1 MRHSWRR
8 SNASKNLGRNRR
20 FKKGPPLRRVHSAA
34 TLIPAPRHAAATAPA
49 IVQAVE
55 ARRILV
61 AISPITVGVAA
72 GAAAAPTQRTQL
84 TKAQA
89 LILSTA
95 SPRRRRRVQ
104 RSLQLSNRN
113 PALTKA
119 PNPTITR
126 GQVARAPAAKAHPAM
141 PRIPTVGGG
150 AADVAA
156 ETATVHATKTIV
168 DPAAGRQD
176 QQAQVQ
182 QTQPLR
188 PRIKSNL
195 KPQSF

>member
-20 FKKGPPLRRVHSAA
+20 LKKGPPLRRVHSAA
-34 TLIPAPRHAAATAPA
+34 TLIPAAPHPAATAPA
-49 IVQAVE
+49 IAPPGE

-72 GAAAAPTQRTQL
+72 GAAAAPTRRTQP

-95 SPRRRRRVQ
+95 SPRRRRRLQ
-104 RSLQLSNRN
+104 RSLQLSNRG

-119 PNPTITR
+119 PPPTIPR
-126 GQVARAPAAKAHPAM
+126 GQVARAPAVKAHQAM
-141 PRIPTVGGG
+141 PSTPTVGGR

-156 ETATVHATKTIV
+156 ETATVHATTPLV
-168 DPAAGRQD
+168 DPAAGRQA
-176 QQAQVQ
+176 QQAQAQ
-182 QTQPLR
+182 QTQ
-188 PRIKSNL
+188 
-195 KPQSF
+195 

>member
-119 PNPTITR
+119 PNHKITR
-126 GQVARAPAAKAHPAM
+126 GQVARAPAAKAHPAT
-141 PRIPTVGGG
+141 PRIPTVGGD
-150 AADVAA
+150 AADAAA

-168 DPAAGRQD
+168 DPAAG
-176 QQAQVQ
+176 Q